1 MEKQLK
7 IGTWNLC
14 LGLGNKKD
22 TVTRYLNELNIG
34 ICCLQETEVTND
46 MQENLLNCGNY
57 NIELEDNT
65 VKKRA
70 GIYIRSD
77 INYIRRND
85 LEEQDSHIVII
96 DVVTVIPIR
105 IVCIYRSFRP
115 PRVVTAHYFFKAHLD
130 LLDLALGLRHER
142 LVTCC
147 YPKVVDMYRYIGL
160 FAVLQ
165 HTHIETWVTDSW
177 DEANAT

>member
-22 TVTRYLNELNIG
+22 TVTRCLNELNIG

-115 PRVVTAHYFFKAHLD
+115 QGGSSPESLFVAQLRILSKVLVKNCFILGDFNLDVRMELRPDYAYNECCVPFKYL
-130 LLDLALGLRHER
+130 
-142 LVTCC
+142 
-147 YPKVVDMYRYIGL
+147 
-160 FAVLQ
+160 
-165 HTHIETWVTDSW
+165 
-177 DEANAT
+177 